1 MKRWFALILTLVLCV
16 SLFGCKKKAASD
28 NDDDDFLPQLADQMT
43 YDFDDLQFSLYF
55 PDNWYNFFAV
65 TRDADKPVVTVAV
78 DGETVFSIAS
88 FDQDASLPQTESAL
102 ELEGYRYFT
111 ENAQKVFYLRI
122 DRDLPESLQYELT
135 DEVSAVNAGMTTT
148 EYAIVKL
155 FEYHDADPLCAAT
168 RSEWLESWLYPQK
181 QDYVNYRLGFSLHF
195 PEEWLGEFILVPSE
209 DRVRVYVRDLLE
221 SRMYRE
227 SAYIFDIVTLP
238 AGTAPDYEVENA
250 EVIELGYS
258 DNLSYHALVYERDL
272 LAGAAYEFYY
282 VELAEQLQSTMF
294 DMLQP

>member
-1 MKRWFALILTLVLCV
+1 MKRWLALILTLVLCV

-28 NDDDDFLPQLADQMT
+28 DDDDLLPQPAEQMT

-65 TRDADKPVVTVAV
+65 TRDETKPVVTVAV
-78 DGETVFSIAS
+78 DGEDVFALAA
-88 FDQDASLPQTESAL
+88 FDQDSTLPQTEDAL
-102 ELEGYRYFT
+102 EMEGYRYFT

-122 DRDLPESLQYELT
+122 YRELPESLQYELT
-135 DEVSAVNAGMTTT
+135 DEVSAANAGMTTT

-155 FEYHDADPLCAAT
+155 FEYHDADTLCPAT
-168 RSEWLESWLYPQK
+168 RSEWLESWLYPQR
-181 QDYVNYRLGFSLHF
+181 QDYVNYRLGFTLHF
-195 PEEWLGEFILVPSE
+195 PEEWLGQFILVPSE

-227 SAYIFDIVTLP
+227 SAYIFDIITLP
-238 AGTAPDYEVENA
+238 AGSVPDAEAENA
-250 EVIELGYS
+250 EVVELGYS
-258 DNLSYHALVYERDL
+258 DSFTYYALVYERDL

-282 VELAEQLQSTMF
+282 VELAEQLRSTMF
-294 DMLQP
+294 EMLRT